1 MPVEDDPA
9 FAGGRSFADPRTGG
23 RLPAMIRVMAAKP
36 TVTALYAAATFLL
49 AADEQVCRHYP
60 ATCRAIRPGGPSS

>member
-1 MPVEDDPA
+1 
-9 FAGGRSFADPRTGG
+9 
-23 RLPAMIRVMAAKP
+23 MAAKP